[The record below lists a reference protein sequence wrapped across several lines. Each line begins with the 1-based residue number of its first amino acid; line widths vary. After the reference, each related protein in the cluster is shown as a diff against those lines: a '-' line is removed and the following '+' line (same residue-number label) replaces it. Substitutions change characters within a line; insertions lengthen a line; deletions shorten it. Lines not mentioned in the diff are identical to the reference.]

1 MKADIRKYFLF
12 FVISLKQFTR
22 LWNDNLFEF
31 YYEFYTII
39 NLIQICIFV
48 DIVFHELIKITPKNH
63 ILKLE
68 NNFFTEPSLQH
79 KKLLSNKA
87 ML

>member
-1 MKADIRKYFLF
+1 MKADIRKYFLL
-12 FVISLKQFTR
+12 FVISLQQSTR

-39 NLIQICIFV
+39 NLIQVCIFV
-48 DIVFHELIKITPKNH
+48 DIIFHERIKITPKNH

-68 NNFFTEPSLQH
+68 DNPFILISLQH
-79 KKLLSNKA
+79 KILLSNKVT
-87 ML
+87 L